1 MSAPA
6 PAPAPAVKPTIPA
19 PPRIVLI
26 RIKTHASG
34 NKFAEPYWHIVGDL
48 QHYEWITRFQYAKY
62 VTLGEQNDGS
72 YLLDVTDLGLDPVA
86 CLAYYDAEERRGELE
101 TEEDMYNLHSDP
113 EGRCLC
119 DQIAAQQAI
128 LDTHEPV
135 ITAAVNERYDA
146 WTRRRHLVALVADS
160 GMSCCTP
167 APAPIVEEQPP
178 WVGAT
183 EVPAADGPWH
193 TSPTYAEWY
202 SANFASIP
210 VTP

>member
-1 MSAPA
+1 MSATA
-6 PAPAPAVKPTIPA
+6 APAPAVKPTIPA

-34 NKFAEPYWHIVGDL
+34 NKFAEPYWHIIGDL
-48 QHYEWITRFQYAKY
+48 HHYEFVQRWQYGQEVK
-62 VTLGEQNDGS
+62 LGDHDDGS
-72 YLLDVTDLGLDPVA
+72 YLLDVTDLGLDPSA
-86 CLAYYDAEERRGELE
+86 CMAYYDAEERRGELE

-119 DQIAAQQAI
+119 DQIAEQQAI

-135 ITAAVNERYDA
+135 ITAAVLERYDA
-146 WTRRRHLVALVADS
+146 WTRRRHLIALVADS
-160 GMSCCTP
+160 GMPCCTP
-167 APAPIVEEQPP
+167 AAAPIVEEQPP

-183 EVPAADGPWH
+183 EVPADGPWH
-193 TSPTYAEWY
+193 TSPEYTEWY
-202 SANFASIP
+202 SVNFASIP